1 MDTDC
6 GLGKIVKIE
15 RPDPSPFTQSPRK
28 RDPRLPDTPTI
39 YELMDQYKTPDQA
52 RRVAT
57 VILAGGV
64 FGRPMVGPPGIP
76 AERLKI
82 LRSAYVTRS
91 KILSSRWKPRKG
103 ITS

>member
-15 RPDPSPFTQSPRK
+15 RPDPSPLITQSPRK

-82 LRSAYVTRS
+82 LRSCLRERAQRS
-91 KILSSRWKPRKG
+91 
-103 ITS
+103 